1 MYYLKTLYILF
12 IVLALNIFF
21 FSTTNLSAKSFLIEE
36 IEISEPLDMD
46 FNKENL
52 INQGFKIAFNEL
64 IGTLVKS
71 KDLEKIEKTK
81 LIIIKSMIE
90 SFSIK
95 EEKFVKNIYHI
106 NLGVT
111 FNKKKIYKYLEKR
124 NIFPTQIKKRH
135 FCLCPL
141 LLIKKIM
148 K

>member
-1 MYYLKTLYILF
+1 MYYFKTLYIFF

-64 IGTLVKS
+64 IGTIVKS
-71 KDLEKIEKTK
+71 QDLEKIEKTK

-106 NLGVT
+106 NLG
-111 FNKKKIYKYLEKR
+111 
-124 NIFPTQIKKRH
+124 
-135 FCLCPL
+135 
-141 LLIKKIM
+141 
-148 K
+148 

>member
-1 MYYLKTLYILF
+1 MYYFKTLYILF

-111 FNKKKIYKYLEKR
+111 FNKKIYKYLEKE
-124 NIFPTQIKKRH
+124 IYSQHK
-135 FCLCPL
+135 
-141 LLIKKIM
+141 
-148 K
+148 